1 MIKKRSLS
9 HKIHQDLSS
18 HLFEYLL
25 LILSGVLFLTF
36 LAIFRA
42 QPTKQYI
49 VTALFVFYYI
59 VWGIVHHTRD
69 QSLHLK
75 IVLEYIAIGAIAMML
90 LRSLLF

>member
-1 MIKKRSLS
+1 MIKKRSMVHKVHADIRS
-9 HKIHQDLSS
+9 HF
-18 HLFEYLL
+18 FEYLL
-25 LILSGVLFLTF
+25 LVTSGVLFLTF

-59 VWGIVHHTRD
+59 VWGIIHHTRD

-75 IVLEYIAIGAIAMML
+75 IVLEYIAMGAIALML